1 MTPRTTLLEPV
12 RSLCNAFTTHAP
24 VSTLLSTF
32 TTQPTPLVH
41 EHGLPQLAP
50 FLGHTFSG
58 TDGVARYF
66 ELLADLIEISDVTF
80 EPDDNW
86 LVDDACMCVSLR
98 GSATF
103 KWKAT
108 GQAWDETFMYR
119 IALAT
124 DASRDPGKKGKLLV
138 WEYMIWADTGAAYLA
153 RLGRLGELVTGDGE
167 AGMGKGKGVV
177 EGIHVPGIDKVTT
190 DGAEG
195 TETRSSRDRKRSGC
209 QDVLGGGLN
218 VYGSCG

>member
-1 MTPRTTLLEPV
+1 MTPRATLLEPAH
-12 RSLCNAFTTHAP
+12 SLCNAFTTQAP

-50 FLGHTFSG
+50 FLGHSFSG
-58 TDGVARYF
+58 TDGVVRYF
-66 ELLADLIEISDVTF
+66 ELLADLLEITDLTF

-86 LVDDACMCVSLR
+86 LVDDTCMCVSLR

-119 IALAT
+119 LALAT
-124 DASRDPGKKGKLLV
+124 DVSSDPSKKGRLLV
-138 WEYMIWADTGAAYLA
+138 WEYRIWADTGAAYLA
-153 RLGRLGELVTGDGE
+153 SLRRLGELVTGDG
-167 AGMGKGKGVV
+167 GTGKGKGGV
-177 EGIHVPGIDKVTT
+177 EGMHVPGLDDDVKKKDVE
-190 DGAEG
+190 EG
-195 TETRSSRDRKRSGC
+195 TETMSSRDRKRSGC
-209 QDVLGGGLN
+209 QDVLGSGLN